1 MFLEEA
7 QLDRVGCFKYSP
19 VSGAAANKLSHH
31 IPDEIKEE
39 RLERVMELQKNIS
52 FEKLGAKI
60 GMTEKILVDE
70 INAQTATGR
79 TKGDSPNVDGL
90 VFLKDSKGLSPGDFA
105 EVKIID
111 SSEHDL
117 WAERL

>member
-1 MFLEEA
+1 M
-7 QLDRVGCFKYSP
+7 D
-19 VSGAAANKLSHH
+19 
-31 IPDEIKEE
+31 
-39 RLERVMELQKNIS
+39 LQKNIS

-70 INAQTATGR
+70 INSQTATGR

-90 VFLKDSKGLSPGDFA
+90 VFLDDSKGLSPGDFA

>member
-1 MFLEEA
+1 
-7 QLDRVGCFKYSP
+7 
-19 VSGAAANKLSHH
+19 
-31 IPDEIKEE
+31 
-39 RLERVMELQKNIS
+39 MELQKNIS
-52 FEKLGAKI
+52 FEKLAAKI

-90 VFLKDSKGLSPGDFA
+90 VFLNDSKGLSPGDFA

>member
-1 MFLEEA
+1 MTKEK
-7 QLDRVGCFKYSP
+7 QLQFVQSAAMPSP
-19 VSGAAANKLSHH
+19 GRLRKSVSTRPL
-31 IPDEIKEE
+31 
-39 RLERVMELQKNIS
+39 
-52 FEKLGAKI
+52 
-60 GMTEKILVDE
+60 DE
-70 INAQTATGR
+70 INSQTATGR

-90 VFLKDSKGLSPGDFA
+90 VFLNDSKGLSPGDFA

>member
-1 MFLEEA
+1 
-7 QLDRVGCFKYSP
+7 
-19 VSGAAANKLSHH
+19 
-31 IPDEIKEE
+31 
-39 RLERVMELQKNIS
+39 MELENVV
-52 FEKLGAKI
+52 KI
-60 GMTEKILVDE
+60 GVTEKILIDE
-70 INAQTATGR
+70 IHSQTAIGR

-90 VFLKDSKGLSPGDFA
+90 VFLNDSEGLSPCDFA